1 MNGQPLIITYDIM
14 FISQSLEQLIEEK
27 IYFYIKYAILKKYT
41 TEDNAEFFIPKIIK
55 SLETLLT
62 CSNITISNGQIS
74 RIVYKVKTEKEEY
87 LKGIENIP
95 TTEIVDELIILINNY
110 IAKKG
115 KQ

>member
-1 MNGQPLIITYDIM
+1 M
-14 FISQSLEQLIEEK
+14 FISQSLGQLIEEK

-62 CSNITISNGQIS
+62 CTNINTSNEQIY
-74 RIVYKVKTEKEEY
+74 RIVNKVKTEKEQY

-95 TTEIVDELIILINNY
+95 TTEIVDELIMLINNY
-110 IAKKG
+110 VAKKG